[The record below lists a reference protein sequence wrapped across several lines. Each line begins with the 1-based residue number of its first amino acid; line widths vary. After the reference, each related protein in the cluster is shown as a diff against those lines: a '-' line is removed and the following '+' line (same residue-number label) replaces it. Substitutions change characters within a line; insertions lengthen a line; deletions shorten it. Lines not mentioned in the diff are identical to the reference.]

1 MNKITITMA
10 AALLGLTAYAQE
22 NTAATETAAT
32 AAAKD
37 SCCPAAMAMGMT
49 PEKCETLN
57 IETVTALASN
67 GDPIAQFTLAYMT
80 DGGINTT
87 QDTAKAAEMYKNL
100 VPTLTDAAAKGH
112 AGACCALAHMYKE
125 GKGVEKD
132 AAKAAEY
139 MGKYKECC
147 ADKAKAMKEC
157 AKDAADKATDKA
169 AAKADAMGDK
179 M

>member
-22 NTAATETAAT
+22 NTAAAEPA

-37 SCCPAAMAMGMT
+37 SCCPAAMAMGIA
-49 PEKCETLN
+49 PEACKTLN
-57 IETVTALASN
+57 VETVTAMAAN

-80 DGGINTT
+80 DGGINTP

-100 VPTLTDAAAKGH
+100 APVLTDAAAKGH

-147 ADKAKAMKEC
+147 TDKAKAMDKC
-157 AKDAADKATDKA
+157 AKDTADKA
-169 AAKADAMGDK
+169 AAKTDAESDK
-179 M
+179 K

>member
-22 NTAATETAAT
+22 NTAAAETAA

-37 SCCPAAMAMGMT
+37 SCCPAAMAMGIA
-49 PEKCETLN
+49 PEACKTLN
-57 IETVTALASN
+57 VETVTAMAAN

-80 DGGINTT
+80 DGGINTP

-100 VPTLTDAAAKGH
+100 APVLTDAAAKGH

-139 MGKYKECC
+139 MGMYKKCC
-147 ADKAKAMKEC
+147 ADKAHNMKAC
-157 AKDAADKATDKA
+157 PDGAADKTDGKS
-169 AAKADAMGDK
+169 DK
-179 M
+179 S